1 MKKILSIFIILAF
14 CLALCSCAY
23 SADGIKSNL
32 NKAGYDI
39 LDLTE
44 EEKTDLNNELK
55 YSYNGSGSIINAFYA
70 VDYESKESIT
80 VLEFQN
86 KSDLTIMYKLVKESL
101 DKGQSVDLSGYI
113 LVYGSET
120 GVKAALNK

>member
-1 MKKILSIFIILAF
+1 M
-14 CLALCSCAY
+14 
-23 SADGIKSNL
+23 
-32 NKAGYDI
+32 YDI

-55 YSYNGSGSIINAFYA
+55 YSYNGSGNIINAFYA

-101 DKGQSVDLSGYI
+101 DKEQSVDLSGYI

>member
-1 MKKILSIFIILAF
+1 MKKVLSIFIILAF
-14 CLALCSCAY
+14 CLTLCSCAY

-32 NKAGYDI
+32 SKSGYSV

-55 YSYNGSGSIINAFYA
+55 YSYKGSGSIINAFYA
-70 VDYESKESIT
+70 VDYENKESIT

-113 LVYGSET
+113 LVYGSEN